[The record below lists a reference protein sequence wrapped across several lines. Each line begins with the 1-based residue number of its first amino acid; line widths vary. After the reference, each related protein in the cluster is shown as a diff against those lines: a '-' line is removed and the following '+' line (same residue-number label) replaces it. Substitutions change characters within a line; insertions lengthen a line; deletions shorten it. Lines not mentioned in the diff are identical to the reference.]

1 VQGPF
6 CLPAL
11 SQQGLWGKPV
21 RVGLPAAYRIAVVT
35 VAPHR
40 LKRARMH
47 RTTSP
52 ATAFAVAAAGIGF
65 FSLMDV
71 AMKDLSIALGA
82 YNAVIWRNMAGA
94 IFAGALFLFARQG
107 WPDRSALRLHAWRS
121 LIVAIMAISFFWAI
135 ARLPLAEAIGL
146 SFIAPV
152 IALFLAAI
160 LLGEKIGREA
170 IIASVAGLAGVAVIL
185 FGKFSGHYSREALWG
200 VAAVL
205 FSAVV
210 FAYNLILAR
219 QQAQIAGPIEIA
231 FFQNLLTASI
241 LALAAPWLLEPL
253 PMAKLPILSG
263 AALLAILSLLLLSWA
278 YARAEAQ
285 VLIPVEYTGFIWAAI
300 FGWLFFTEPV
310 TVWTI
315 AGTALIVAGSLVAAR
330 VKPQPINQVE
340 MAST

>member
-1 VQGPF
+1 MQRH
-6 CLPAL
+6 A
-11 SQQGLWGKPV
+11 
-21 RVGLPAAYRIAVVT
+21 
-35 VAPHR
+35 
-40 LKRARMH
+40 
-47 RTTSP
+47 SP

-65 FSLMDV
+65 FSLMDA
-71 AMKDLSIALGA
+71 AMKDLSIAMGA
-82 YNAVIWRNMAGA
+82 YNAVIWRNMAGT
-94 IFAGALFLFARQG
+94 IIAGTLFLSARQS
-107 WPDRSALRLHAWRS
+107 WPGRSALRLHAWRS
-121 LIVAIMAISFFWAI
+121 LVVAIMAISFFWAI

-170 IIASVAGLAGVAVIL
+170 IIASIAGLAGVAIIL
-185 FGKFSGHYSREALWG
+185 FGKFSGHYSRDALWG
-200 VAAVL
+200 VGAVL

-241 LALAAPWLLEPL
+241 LALAAPWLLAPL
-253 PMAKLPILSG
+253 PMEKLPMLTG
-263 AALLAILSLLLLSWA
+263 AAALAIVSLLLLSWA

-285 VLIPVEYTGFIWAAI
+285 ILIPVEYTGFVWAAV
-300 FGWLFFTEPV
+300 FGWLFFSEPV

-315 AGTALIVAGSLVAAR
+315 GGTALIVAGSLVAAR
-330 VKPQPINQVE
+330 VKPEPVNQVE

>member
-1 VQGPF
+1 MQ
-6 CLPAL
+6 
-11 SQQGLWGKPV
+11 
-21 RVGLPAAYRIAVVT
+21 
-35 VAPHR
+35 
-40 LKRARMH
+40 
-47 RTTSP
+47 RTASP

-94 IFAGALFLFARQG
+94 IFAGALFILARQG

-121 LIVAIMAISFFWAI
+121 LVVAIMAVSFFWAI

-185 FGKFSGHYSREALWG
+185 FGKFSGHYSPDALWG

-285 VLIPVEYTGFIWAAI
+285 VLIPVEYTGFVWAAI
-300 FGWLFFTEPV
+300 FGWLFFAEPV
-310 TVWTI
+310 TVWTT

-330 VKPQPINQVE
+330 VKPEPINQVE